1 MTDDHRSDHLAA
13 VYTAGGPE
21 DVAALYDRWS
31 ATYDAEMHAA
41 GYRHPTICLALL
53 TRHLPAGAA
62 PLLDAGAGTGLIAE
76 WLGTVGYPHV
86 EALDIS
92 EGMLAQAAKK
102 GVYKALHCG
111 MLGGPLAFADG
122 YFAGVVSTG
131 VFTTGHVGAE
141 ALDELLRITRAG
153 GVLAMTV
160 KDTVWDGGF
169 AARIAAMEAEG
180 LIELAEETPP
190 YVSMPGEA
198 GTIPGRCV
206 ALRVL

>member
-13 VYTAGGPE
+13 VYSAGGPA

-53 TRHLPAGAA
+53 TRHLPPGAA

-76 WLGTVGYPHV
+76 WLGTVGYTHV

-92 EGMLAQAAKK
+92 EGMLAQAARK
-102 GVYKALHCG
+102 GVYKALHRHA
-111 MLGGPLAFADG
+111 LGEPLPFADNH
-122 YFAGVVSTG
+122 FAGVVSTG
-131 VFTTGHVGAE
+131 VFTTGHVGAK
-141 ALDELLRITRAG
+141 ALDELVRITRPG
-153 GVLAMTV
+153 GILSMTV
-160 KDTVWDGGF
+160 KDTVWEAGF
-169 AARIAAMEAEG
+169 AARIAEMAAEG
-180 LIELAEETPP
+180 LVALAEETPP

-198 GTIPGRCV
+198 GTIPGRCL

>member
-1 MTDDHRSDHLAA
+1 MTDEHRSDHLAA
-13 VYTAGGPE
+13 VYGAGGPA

-102 GVYKALHCG
+102 GIYRALHCEV
-111 MLGGPLAFADG
+111 LGGPLPFADG

-141 ALDELLRITRAG
+141 ALDELVRITRPG
-153 GVLAMTV
+153 GVLVMTV
-160 KDTVWDGGF
+160 KDTVWDDGF
-169 AARIAAMEAEG
+169 AARIAAMTAAG
-180 LIELAEETPP
+180 LIVLAEETPP

-198 GTIPGRCV
+198 GTTPGRCV
-206 ALRVL
+206 ALRVR